1 MKKKLTVN
9 TLALGN
15 IKNRKKQYTIMI
27 IGIILAM
34 VFSSS
39 IVFLYSAAQETSNAN
54 YYKSHGYETMII
66 SAAGIDES
74 DFKALQDNKT
84 VESFGTAHTLGYAY
98 NKNDSKTLGSNIAY
112 FDESGKALANPILLD
127 GKYPQN
133 KGEVAIEKTA
143 LSKLGYKK
151 AKIGDTITFQL
162 DIQNDCSNYYKTVEK
177 KYKLVGILQDK
188 KSIIGYVYSEPD
200 QYDTLIPAILVSNK
214 EKIDAGGKEMLAFYC
229 IISIFANGIVHK
241 TLKFNLLL
249 RKNTHPAQKT
259 AQTMHS
265 VFRNHTNY

>member
-98 NKNDSKTLGSNIAY
+98 NKT
-112 FDESGKALANPILLD
+112 
-127 GKYPQN
+127 
-133 KGEVAIEKTA
+133 
-143 LSKLGYKK
+143 
-151 AKIGDTITFQL
+151 
-162 DIQNDCSNYYKTVEK
+162 TVK
-177 KYKLVGILQDK
+177 R
-188 KSIIGYVYSEPD
+188 S
-200 QYDTLIPAILVSNK
+200 
-214 EKIDAGGKEMLAFYC
+214 
-229 IISIFANGIVHK
+229 
-241 TLKFNLLL
+241 
-249 RKNTHPAQKT
+249 
-259 AQTMHS
+259 AQTL
-265 VFRNHTNY
+265 HTLTKAAKHLQIPSFLTANIRKIRARLRLKRQRFQN

>member
-39 IVFLYSAAQETSNAN
+39 IVFLYSAAQETNNAN

-74 DFKALQDNKT
+74 NFKALQDDKT
-84 VESFGTAHTLGYAY
+84 VESLGTAHTLGYAY
-98 NKNDSKTLGSNIAY
+98 NKNESKALGSNIAY
-112 FDESGKALANPILLD
+112 FDESGKNLANPVLLD

-151 AKIGDTITFQL
+151 AKIGDT
-162 DIQNDCSNYYKTVEK
+162 K
-177 KYKLVGILQDK
+177 
-188 KSIIGYVYSEPD
+188 IGRAHV
-200 QYDTLIPAILVSNK
+200 
-214 EKIDAGGKEMLAFYC
+214 
-229 IISIFANGIVHK
+229 
-241 TLKFNLLL
+241 
-249 RKNTHPAQKT
+249 
-259 AQTMHS
+259 
-265 VFRNHTNY
+265 

>member
-39 IVFLYSAAQETSNAN
+39 IVFLYSAAQETNNAN

-74 DFKALQDNKT
+74 NFKALQDDKT
-84 VESFGTAHTLGYAY
+84 VESLGTAHILGYAY
-98 NKNDSKTLGSNIAY
+98 NKNESKSLGSNIAY
-112 FDESGKALANPILLD
+112 FDENGKNLANPILLD

-151 AKIGDTITFQL
+151 SK
-162 DIQNDCSNYYKTVEK
+162 NRRYNH
-177 KYKLVGILQDK
+177 
-188 KSIIGYVYSEPD
+188 
-200 QYDTLIPAILVSNK
+200 
-214 EKIDAGGKEMLAFYC
+214 
-229 IISIFANGIVHK
+229 ISA
-241 TLKFNLLL
+241 
-249 RKNTHPAQKT
+249 
-259 AQTMHS
+259 
-265 VFRNHTNY
+265 

>member
-1 MKKKLTVN
+1 
-9 TLALGN
+9 
-15 IKNRKKQYTIMI
+15 MI

-74 DFKALQDNKT
+74 DFKALQDDKT
-84 VESFGTAHTLGYAY
+84 VESLGTAHTLGYAY

-133 KGEVAIEKTA
+133 KGEVAIEKQR
-143 LSKLGYKK
+143 
-151 AKIGDTITFQL
+151 FQ
-162 DIQNDCSNYYKTVEK
+162 N
-177 KYKLVGILQDK
+177 
-188 KSIIGYVYSEPD
+188 
-200 QYDTLIPAILVSNK
+200 
-214 EKIDAGGKEMLAFYC
+214 
-229 IISIFANGIVHK
+229 
-241 TLKFNLLL
+241 
-249 RKNTHPAQKT
+249 
-259 AQTMHS
+259 
-265 VFRNHTNY
+265 

>member
-98 NKNDSKTLGSNIAY
+98 NKNDSKTLGSN
-112 FDESGKALANPILLD
+112 
-127 GKYPQN
+127 
-133 KGEVAIEKTA
+133 
-143 LSKLGYKK
+143 LS
-151 AKIGDTITFQL
+151 
-162 DIQNDCSNYYKTVEK
+162 
-177 KYKLVGILQDK
+177 
-188 KSIIGYVYSEPD
+188 
-200 QYDTLIPAILVSNK
+200 LIHI
-214 EKIDAGGKEMLAFYC
+214 
-229 IISIFANGIVHK
+229 
-241 TLKFNLLL
+241 
-249 RKNTHPAQKT
+249 
-259 AQTMHS
+259 
-265 VFRNHTNY
+265 